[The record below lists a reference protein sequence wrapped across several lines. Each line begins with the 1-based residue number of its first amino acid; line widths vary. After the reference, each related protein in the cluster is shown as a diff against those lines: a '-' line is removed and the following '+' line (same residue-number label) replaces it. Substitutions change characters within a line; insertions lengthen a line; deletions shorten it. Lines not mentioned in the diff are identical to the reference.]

1 MGVPSFVLRLAL
13 SLLQDGQS
21 VFEKDL
27 VMAAL
32 AAVNLVQSAPVKG
45 RSSVASDATD
55 EGQFGEMYARELN
68 KPAES
73 KPAQSAGMSDES
85 ASSEEESADADAE
98 SPAVPLNGG
107 AAGIDPLLLSLQ
119 ALTAQSAPIVV
130 PPESAPLED
139 APTADLLTKDNP
151 LSALLAGDA
160 QTHHPVLTPM
170 TPETEMSPAS
180 GKILPRL
187 ADVSASSAQLPAGL
201 APSEDVL
208 LESDFNEVLQSTLAV
223 PPKEPRV
230 SEASISHPAV
240 SSARH
245 VVAEPVGEGRWGE
258 VVAQRVSMML
268 GRQEQRLEMQLN
280 PPNLGPMEVR
290 LSLGSEQASIVFT
303 SQHAAVREALAAATP
318 RLTALL
324 ADQGIVLT
332 DVQVASDSLNQQQF
346 QQAYQQQDAQKQRG
360 ATSAVPDDGIHE
372 PVMLDL
378 GSIRVPVARSGVSL
392 YV

>member
-1 MGVPSFVLRLAL
+1 
-13 SLLQDGQS
+13 
-21 VFEKDL
+21 
-27 VMAAL
+27 MAAL
-32 AAVNLVQSAPVKG
+32 AAVNVMQSAPVKG
-45 RSSVASDATD
+45 RSSVASDVTD

-73 KPAQSAGMSDES
+73 KPAQSAGMSGES
-85 ASSEEESADADAE
+85 APSEGEADAGAE
-98 SPAVPLNGG
+98 SPAVPLNGV

-119 ALTAQSAPIVV
+119 ALASQPAPIVV
-130 PPESAPLED
+130 APESAPLEN
-139 APTADLLTKDNP
+139 APTANVLTEDNP
-151 LSALLAGDA
+151 SRALLVGDA

-230 SEASISHPAV
+230 SDASISHTAA

-290 LSLGSEQASIVFT
+290 LSLGSEQSSIVFA

-332 DVQVASDSLNQQQF
+332 NVQVASDSLNQQHF
-346 QQAYQQQDAQKQRG
+346 QQTDQQQDGRQQQGGYSAEAVLGDAEVVVRELG
-360 ATSAVPDDGIHE
+360 A
-372 PVMLDL
+372 
-378 GSIRVPVARSGVSL
+378 IRVPVARSGVSL